1 MLIRKSDG
9 VHTRSSGDVRPGA
22 RSTRARA
29 SRTRSVL
36 KTGSAVLIAA
46 AMVSCTDERPES
58 SAPVP
63 GSPTAD
69 STELVPMLRDSG
81 DSVLEPGRYAI
92 SVQDAP
98 SAPLLPV
105 LTVPD
110 GYAALDGGVGV
121 GVAADDSDFGGYL
134 WAWAAYSVATH
145 PCDITGGPEPVGGRL
160 ERVGPSVADFAD
172 ALAAQ
177 PMRTGADP
185 VPVTVGGYD
194 GLYVELAVPDDVNV
208 ELCPNK
214 TFNLWAGRWQ
224 QVAGQVD
231 MVWIVEVEGQR
242 IILDVSYGPTAT
254 PEHVQQ
260 LRDMATTA
268 TFITAEGT

>member
-1 MLIRKSDG
+1 
-9 VHTRSSGDVRPGA
+9 
-22 RSTRARA
+22 
-29 SRTRSVL
+29 
-36 KTGSAVLIAA
+36 
-46 AMVSCTDERPES
+46 
-58 SAPVP
+58 
-63 GSPTAD
+63 
-69 STELVPMLRDSG
+69 MLRDSG
-81 DSVLEPGRYAI
+81 DSVLEPGRYAV

-177 PMRTGADP
+177 PMRTVADP

-194 GLYVELAVPDDVNV
+194 GLY
-208 ELCPNK
+208 
-214 TFNLWAGRWQ
+214 
-224 QVAGQVD
+224 VD

>member
-1 MLIRKSDG
+1 
-9 VHTRSSGDVRPGA
+9 
-22 RSTRARA
+22 
-29 SRTRSVL
+29 
-36 KTGSAVLIAA
+36 
-46 AMVSCTDERPES
+46 
-58 SAPVP
+58 
-63 GSPTAD
+63 
-69 STELVPMLRDSG
+69 VPMLRDSG

-98 SAPLLPV
+98 WAPLLPV

-121 GVAADDSDFGGYL
+121 RVAADDSDFGGYL
-134 WAWAAYSVATH
+134 WAWVAYSVATH
-145 PCDITGGPEPVGGRL
+145 PCDIAGGPEPVGGRL

-214 TFNLWAGRWQ
+214 TFNLWEGRWQ

-231 MVWIVEVEGQR
+231 MVWIVDVEGQR

-268 TFITAEGT
+268 TFTPAEGT